1 MVKRRESLTP
11 SERAQRGRIGAYLMH
26 ARHDPRS
33 TTAAARL
40 AFSRRFLDMV
50 DPHRTLPEAER
61 LRRADAARKAYFTQL
76 AYRSALARS
85 RAQRRRKGAGDV

>member
-11 SERAQRGRIGAYLMH
+11 SERAQRSRIGAFLMH

-40 AFSRRFLDMV
+40 AFSQRFLDLV
-50 DPHRTLPEAER
+50 DPDRTLTEAER
-61 LRRADAARKAYFTQL
+61 LRRADAARKAYFVQL

-85 RAQRRRKGAGDV
+85 RARRRRKGASDV

>member
-33 TTAAARL
+33 TTAAARQ
-40 AFSRRFLDMV
+40 AFGRRFLDMV
-50 DPHRTLPEAER
+50 DPHRTLPEPER

-76 AYRSALARS
+76 AYLSARARRLS
-85 RAQRRRKGAGDV
+85 QRRSQDRS

>member
-33 TTAAARL
+33 TTEAARI

-50 DPHRTLPEAER
+50 DPLRLLPEPER
-61 LRRADAARKAYFTQL
+61 LRRADAARKAYFVQL
-76 AYRSALARS
+76 AYRSARAR
-85 RAQRRRKGAGDV
+85 RQQRRRRRASQ